1 MGKSRLNYLMRQFVQ
16 FLIGFFL
23 LVVAVFFTINVYSYQ
38 YYLMRHFVIPTE
50 CPDKISK
57 LDALN
62 DYSTSDSG
70 LMHCYCYNEI
80 FEKGNTGM
88 MTNNFADVAHNG
100 QKEKKYCGAWVW
112 NGTKMKAMLIVA
124 STLVF
129 VIYFVAAMIFEC
141 LGAFSKFKTMNQ

>member
-1 MGKSRLNYLMRQFVQ
+1 MGKSKWNYLMRQFVQ

-100 QKEKKYCGAWVW
+100 Q
-112 NGTKMKAMLIVA
+112 
-124 STLVF
+124 
-129 VIYFVAAMIFEC
+129 
-141 LGAFSKFKTMNQ
+141 